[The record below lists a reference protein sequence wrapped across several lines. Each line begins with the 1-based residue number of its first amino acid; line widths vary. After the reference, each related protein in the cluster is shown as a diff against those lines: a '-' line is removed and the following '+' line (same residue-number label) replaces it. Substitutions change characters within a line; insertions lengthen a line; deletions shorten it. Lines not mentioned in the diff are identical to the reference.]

1 MVAVAKKKKK
11 KKADQ
16 TAAGATAPAS
26 MGSDDGL
33 LRVSNPIMEGG
44 GTVQV
49 EASGFEGS
57 NDDTFENELGE
68 DQGEIA
74 VAQSP
79 RRKNYTGRSGKQLWQ
94 ILRAEATTIT
104 TMTAMWGAS
113 HSLETHHTHLSR
125 PDEMSTDYIT
135 GEQLGSYFKSG
146 RHFQCQLH
154 SF

>member
-26 MGSDDGL
+26 MGSDAGL

-57 NDDTFENELGE
+57 NDDTYENELGE

-113 HSLETHHTHLSR
+113 HR
-125 PDEMSTDYIT
+125 PPSSPFYGVVLPSGSESVVRAS
-135 GEQLGSYFKSG
+135 GPALGIPSADFA
-146 RHFQCQLH
+146 
-154 SF
+154 